1 MHERQDMVLL
11 TTFRLLLLLFLTKQT
26 TTNMLP
32 MVCNCKK
39 GLLTVC
45 NYPSSLPLF
54 DILVLSD
61 SLPLFDILVLSDSLQ
76 LFDILVLSDSLQQ
89 SGPFV

>member
-1 MHERQDMVLL
+1 
-11 TTFRLLLLLFLTKQT
+11 
-26 TTNMLP
+26 

-45 NYPSSLPLF
+45 NYLSSLPLF

-61 SLPLFDILVLSDSLQ
+61 SLQ
-76 LFDILVLSDSLQQ
+76 QFDILVLSDSLQQ
-89 SGPFV
+89 SGPFVWVGYPLWFVVFAIDTLVSY